1 MKEVGRGSAVALGLV
16 SAEAAMEHGH
26 GFPAG
31 AAALPAYRAQERQPD
46 PE

>member
-1 MKEVGRGSAVALGLV
+1 MKEVGRGSAVALGHV

-31 AAALPAYRAQERQPD
+31 AATLPAYRAQERQPD